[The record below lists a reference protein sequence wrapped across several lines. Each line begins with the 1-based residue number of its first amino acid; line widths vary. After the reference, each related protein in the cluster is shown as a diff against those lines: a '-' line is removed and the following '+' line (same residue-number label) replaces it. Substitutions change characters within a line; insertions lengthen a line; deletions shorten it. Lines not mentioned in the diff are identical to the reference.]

1 MGCCSLKSRRADVS
15 LWSVMLVC
23 APLQIAGGL
32 LTVSLWL
39 PSRLLPS
46 MATTRAS
53 LDCLL
58 NRNREVVNRRLRPT
72 GLRCHAAGLL
82 LRYWPK
88 LSGLVFRNA
97 YPALVSTPWIAGAA
111 TLCVAVA
118 WVV

>member
-1 MGCCSLKSRRADVS
+1 MGCCSLKSRRANVS

-32 LTVSLWL
+32 SSAALWL
-39 PSRLLPS
+39 PSRLLPAAAS
-46 MATTRAS
+46 TRDS

-72 GLRCHAAGLL
+72 GFRCRVAGLL
-82 LRYWPK
+82 LRYWPR

-97 YPALVSTPWIAGAA
+97 YPAIVTSPWIVATV
-111 TLCVAVA
+111 TLCVAIV